1 MHTPKPN
8 KLTSTQKPAPVESDD
23 KKNKPDDKKDP
34 LHTSE
39 TTSNNKTQENV
50 TQTFPKPIEL
60 TAIQKPMSIKNDT
73 EKKSVE
79 QQDKKDKLIPIKI
92 DKDENAITPPNTDKE
107 EIVSI
112 KPKDQVESS
121 TRESEIIKT
130 SEENITFTNAN
141 ESKFRR

>member
-1 MHTPKPN
+1 M
-8 KLTSTQKPAPVESDD
+8 PVENDD

-39 TTSNNKTQENV
+39 TISNNKTQENV
-50 TQTFPKPIEL
+50 TQTIPKPEL
-60 TAIQKPMSIKNDT
+60 MPIKNDT
-73 EKKSVE
+73 EKKPTE
-79 QQDKKDKLIPIKI
+79 QQDKKDTVVPIKI
-92 DKDENAITPPNTDKE
+92 DKDENAIAPPNTDKE